1 MKQKAD
7 AVLRRLGELYPDYVI
22 SREMEQEYRDIFRHV
37 TRFSALLG
45 YESWE
50 AFLTASSFARLSIF
64 NIQLAPDKKEGKK
77 RKNCLTL
84 AGPSFIIRKVSL
96 RGSLW

>member
-1 MKQKAD
+1 MG

-22 SREMEQEYRDIFRHV
+22 SREMEQEYRDIFRRV